1 MGGPEEA
8 KARTPAGEAETG
20 DPGPARAEEEA
31 IIGSLCAWETLA
43 AVLLLPPPLLPPP
56 PPPPPPLLVTD
67 PQCTALHLMTSAS
80 SLGCHEGL
88 GQLFPAAAV

>member
-43 AVLLLPPPLLPPP
+43 AVLLLPPPLLLPLPL
-56 PPPPPPLLVTD
+56 PPPLLVTD

-80 SLGCHEGL
+80 LGCHEGL
-88 GQLFPAAAV
+88 RQLLPAAAV